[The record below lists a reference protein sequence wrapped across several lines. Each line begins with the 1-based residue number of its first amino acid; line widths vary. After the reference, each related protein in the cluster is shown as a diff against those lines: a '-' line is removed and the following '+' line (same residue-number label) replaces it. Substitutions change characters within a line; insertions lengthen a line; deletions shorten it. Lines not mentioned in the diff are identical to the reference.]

1 MAGKFAQFKEY
12 ILFFQDFVFISS
24 LHEFLNEKN
33 EIKNQLFNEHIQ
45 FELNY
50 SDFKKFLR
58 KLELYASNSCGV
70 VCPSNN
76 ECDGHRTLKYLQQY
90 EKFMIHMIYEEK
102 IFYKNILVIKEGKN
116 TDTMLGYVFVPKD
129 KVDLNGKTFSQRLRY
144 LN

>member
-1 MAGKFAQFKEY
+1 MAGKFEQFKRY
-12 ILFFQDFVFISS
+12 ILFKEEFVFILS
-24 LHEFLNEKN
+24 LYRFLNEKV
-33 EIKNQLFNEHIQ
+33 EIKNRLYNEHIQ
-45 FELNY
+45 FEINY

-58 KLELYASNSCGV
+58 KLEQYASMSCGV

-90 EKFMIHMIYEEK
+90 EQFIIHMVYEEN

-116 TDTMLGYVFVPKD
+116 TDPMLGYIFIPKD
-129 KVDLNGKTFSQRLRY
+129 KKDLSGKTFSQRFRY